1 MIKKLVIGIVS
12 GAALLGMVAGHAA
25 AADYDLNLYGASAQH
40 KFWLNLA
47 PDYLA
52 AKGCD
57 TINQYAYNGKH
68 GMAVGEN
75 CDFPVAGDN
84 ITIRYSSRASY
95 DGIQAVHDRA
105 TRSMCNA
112 LDNCAS
118 LVPTQVNL
126 GASDVAATSF
136 TQVTS
141 GWENGNQD
149 FPTGPFIDRPDA
161 THPLPPASA
170 GLLSWNPIIVPFGF
184 LINNQATEYMCVRD
198 DDVAMTAN
206 PHKSYEKE
214 GASCVPDA
222 VAGVTPT
229 PRAAS
234 GPSSD
239 CLGFYKC
246 LDGVCNGGLNAG
258 QACLEA
264 QDCPDVALENTYC
277 KEVPV
282 QNVTQTM
289 ARNIFSERVNNWS
302 DFGPEYPDC
311 PIVRCMRHA
320 GSGTHA
326 TFDLAV
332 MQGIDMAG
340 VSTPF
345 STWHYESSTDLTKC
359 VTDTPCAIGYVDVDK
374 LLGFDYDDMA
384 AGALGAHMAK
394 YNGVSATRRNIVYG
408 LYEFWAAQ
416 WVFYNPLD
424 FPAGSGMAQI
434 RADMATFSSDEDNLT
449 TAELGNAALF
459 WAAQAEMKVSRAGD
473 GQPILK

>member
-1 MIKKLVIGIVS
+1 MIKKFVLGIAT
-12 GAALLGMVAGHAA
+12 GAALLGMVAGQAA
-25 AADYDLNLYGASAQH
+25 AADYDVNLYGASAQH

-52 AKGCD
+52 AKGC
-57 TINQYAYNGKH
+57 TAINQYSYNSKH

-75 CDFPVAGDN
+75 CTFPVAGDN

-112 LDNCAS
+112 ADDCDT
-118 LVPTQVNL
+118 LVPIQVNL

-136 TQVTS
+136 VQSTS
-141 GWENGNQD
+141 GWENGEQD
-149 FPTGPFIDRPDA
+149 FPGGDLIDRPDA

-222 VAGVTPT
+222 VAGTTPT
-229 PRAAS
+229 PRDAS

-239 CLGFYKC
+239 CQGFYKC
-246 LDGVCNGGLNAG
+246 LGGVCNGGLNAG
-258 QACLEA
+258 NECEVA
-264 QDCPDVALENTYC
+264 QDCPDVALADTYC

-289 ARNIFSERVNNWS
+289 IRNIFSERVNNWA

-332 MQGIDMAG
+332 MQGIGMAG
-340 VSTPF
+340 NSTPF
-345 STWHYESSTDLTKC
+345 STWHHESSSDLVKC
-359 VTDTPCAIGYVDVDK
+359 VTDTACSIGYVDVDT
-374 LLGFDYDDMA
+374 LLTAINIASDVE
-384 AGALGAHMAK
+384 GAHVAK
-394 YNGVSATRRNIVYG
+394 YNGAFPSRRNIVYG
-408 LYEFWAAQ
+408 LYEFWASQ

-434 RADMATFSSDEDNLT
+434 RADMATFSSNPANLT
-449 TAELGNAALF
+449 FAELGNSALF
-459 WAAQAEMKVSRAGD
+459 WAAQAEMQVSRSGD